1 MVHQTNHLLHLQYK
15 TTPYFLFVFF
25 STICSYNFHWYL
37 TGTAEN
43 EKLRVRWTRD
53 HKRLHF
59 TFFVIG
65 LAGAAML
72 VLPFLKHWFWMG
84 GAILLTFL
92 YSAPKID
99 RPPFYFLRKIAVG
112 KTMFLAFVWMYVTT
126 LLPIIFSGKAWQTQ
140 DVLFCTSRFFMVY
153 SICVIFDYR
162 DRQSDKLQGIR
173 SLITFLDEKGVAIV
187 FYASLLIFAMSTLAL
202 HFSGFSLPV
211 TLLLLVPGVITLALY
226 DYARTHFSDYLYYV
240 VLDGLMMLSAI
251 FTSFISI

>member
-1 MVHQTNHLLHLQYK
+1 
-15 TTPYFLFVFF
+15 
-25 STICSYNFHWYL
+25 
-37 TGTAEN
+37 
-43 EKLRVRWTRD
+43 
-53 HKRLHF
+53 
-59 TFFVIG
+59 VIG
-65 LAGAAML
+65 LAGAAIL